1 MRKYEGV
8 MINKEKMKKLIIGIL
23 LPILMVTT
31 TGCSGDMVQDGGNV
45 QGQQVVQEQE
55 NTGQVTTE
63 KDKTP
68 NKVQKPNKVKKT
80 AKKNNQSLA
89 NRKYKGE
96 PYVVVNGNKTTF
108 TKKEL
113 NLKNGYENYPELDH
127 LGRCKTVIAK
137 VGLDTMPTEDR
148 KGIGMV
154 KPTGW
159 HTVRYDN
166 LISDRYLYN
175 RCHLIGFQLAGENA
189 NENNLITGTR
199 YLNVEGMLPF
209 EDQVADYVHETG
221 NHVIYKVTPVYK
233 GNNLVA
239 SGVKMSAR
247 SVEDKGR
254 GLEFNVYCFN
264 VQPGVVIDYRTG
276 DSREAGTKAGQN
288 THYNSSSSSNKVN
301 SSAGDKDYK
310 VKKKYVINTNTGKY
324 HDPSCHSVESMSES
338 NKKVMKTTK
347 KELERQGY
355 EPCGNCQR

>member
-1 MRKYEGV
+1 MISKERLKRLLIGV
-8 MINKEKMKKLIIGIL
+8 LI
-23 LPILMVTT
+23 PVLMVTT
-31 TGCSGDMVQDGGNV
+31 AGCSGDVDTGATEDQNQPAVEEQQDS
-45 QGQQVVQEQE
+45 GQA
-55 NTGQVTTE
+55 NTQT
-63 KDKTP
+63 DKKP
-68 NKVQKPNKVKKT
+68 VKANKPNKVKKN
-80 AKKNNQSLA
+80 KRQQGLA
-89 NRKYKGE
+89 NAKFKGE
-96 PYVVVNGNKTTF
+96 PYMVVNGNKTTF

-113 NLKNGYENYPELDH
+113 NLKNGYENYPDLDY

-137 VGLDTMPTEDR
+137 VGPETMPTEDR

-154 KPTGW
+154 KPAGW

-221 NHVIYKVTPVYK
+221 NHVIYKVKPVYK

-264 VQPGVVIDYRTG
+264 VQPGIIIDYRTG
-276 DSREAGTKAGQN
+276 DSRESGTKAAQGSHQN
-288 THYNSSSSSNKVN
+288 HEYAHKHHGNKTSKGSSDYN
-301 SSAGDKDYK
+301 
-310 VKKKYVINTNTGKY
+310 VKKKYVVNTNTGKY
-324 HDPSCHSVESMSES
+324 HYPDCHSVKSMSDH
-338 NKKVMKTTK
+338 NKKVMNTTK
-347 KELERQGY
+347 KALENQGY

>member
-1 MRKYEGV
+1 
-8 MINKEKMKKLIIGIL
+8 MISKEKMKKLIIGLL
-23 LPILMVTT
+23 LPVLMVTT
-31 TGCSGDMVQDGGNV
+31 TACTDESIGDTGEG
-45 QGQQVVQEQE
+45 QGQQIEQDASE
-55 NTGQVTTE
+55 SEIAKDEQKTE
-63 KDKTP
+63 KPAKPAKP
-68 NKVQKPNKVKKT
+68 NNQVKPNKVNKNKKT
-80 AKKNNQSLA
+80 LA
-89 NRKYKGE
+89 NRKFKGE

-137 VGLDTMPTEDR
+137 IGLDTMPTEER

-154 KPTGW
+154 KPAGW
-159 HTVRYDN
+159 HTARYDD

-189 NENNLITGTR
+189 NERNLITGTR

-209 EDQVADYVHETG
+209 EDEVADYVHATG
-221 NHVIYKVTPVYK
+221 NHVIYKVAPIYK

-247 SVEDKGR
+247 SVEDRGR

-264 VQPGVVIDYRTG
+264 VQPGIIIDYRTG
-276 DSREAGTKAGQN
+276 DSRASGESVGQSSHEHKSN
-288 THYNSSSSSNKVN
+288 SHHSSSKHSS
-301 SSAGDKDYK
+301 KDYTI
-310 VKKKYVINTNTGKY
+310 KKKYIVNTNTGKY
-324 HDPSCHSVESMSES
+324 HDPDCSSVRSMAEH
-338 NKKVMKTTK
+338 NKKVFKASAK
-347 KELERQGY
+347 YLESQGY